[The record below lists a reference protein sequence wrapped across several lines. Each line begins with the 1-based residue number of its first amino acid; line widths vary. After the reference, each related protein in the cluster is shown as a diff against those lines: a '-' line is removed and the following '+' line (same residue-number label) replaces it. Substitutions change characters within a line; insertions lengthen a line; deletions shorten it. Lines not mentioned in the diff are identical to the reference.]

1 MKIFVISY
9 NYQDNIKASVPL
21 SKRDSPAVYM
31 KAESALLKDSKPFFV
46 PDFLGKI
53 DFEAHVVVR
62 VCRLGKSIPVR
73 FAYRYYDALT
83 IGVAFTARQLFEK
96 SLALSLPVDM
106 ALGLDGSAAIGK
118 WIPLGAVGNINN
130 VDFHLDVDGE
140 TTQQGTTAD
149 MLFNVDSVIS
159 YISQFM
165 TLKMGDIIFTGCPTL
180 PTPASPDH
188 RIEGWIGN
196 AKVLEMNCK

>member
-9 NYQDNIKASVPL
+9 NYKDNIKASIPL
-21 SKRDSPAVYM
+21 SKKKGPAVYM

-46 PDFLGKI
+46 PDFLGNI
-53 DFEAHVVVR
+53 DFGAHMVVR
-62 VCRLGKSIPVR
+62 ICRLGKSIPTR

-83 IGVAFTARQLFEK
+83 IGVAFTARQLLDE
-96 SLALSLPVDM
+96 SLASLLPVDM

-118 WIPLGAVGNINN
+118 WIPLDAVSNINN

-140 TTQQGTTAD
+140 MVQRGTTAD

-165 TLKMGDIIFTGCPTL
+165 TLKMGDIIFTGCPTQPIL
-180 PTPASPDH
+180 ASPDH
-188 RIEGWIGN
+188 RIEGWMDN